1 VLFDRRRDRNG
12 IDCRIGQRLGPIPHR
27 HLGSKPNKSVEV
39 RIGY

>member
-1 VLFDRRRDRNG
+1 MDALQGQALMAGDLFLAMDDNA
-12 IDCRIGQRLGPIPHR
+12 